1 MRVLCCFLLAI
12 ASITS
17 SLDQTFRSRAEG
29 VRVDALVMENGHPVR
44 GLRAADF
51 ELRDEGVPQK
61 IALADVDKIPL
72 TVVLVLDSSDSLDGQ
87 PMEYLRSAAAG
98 LLGALNQADRA
109 ALVSF
114 NRAVAIRAEPSVDR
128 APLLNALRSLEADG
142 TTSLIDGV
150 GAGLALS
157 DPRGGRGLAVV
168 FSDGVDTSSWL
179 APASVFKA
187 AERADAV
194 VYGVVTEVAGRDP
207 FLPKLTAATGG
218 RVLEIPSLDKLSDAF
233 TSILDEFRTRYIL
246 AYTPSNVPAGG
257 WHKIEVRVKGR
268 RVRVDAR
275 RGYFTAQ

>member
-1 MRVLCCFLLAI
+1 MRLVCSLLVAI
-12 ASITS
+12 AGTAA

-29 VRVDALVMENGHPVR
+29 VRVDVLVMQNGHPVR

-72 TVVLVLDSSDSLDGQ
+72 NVVLVLDSSASLEGQ
-87 PMEYLRSAAAG
+87 PMEYLRSAATG
-98 LLGALNQADRA
+98 LLGALNSADRA

-114 NRAVAIRAEPSVDR
+114 NEAVAIRAEPSIDR
-128 APLLNALRSLEADG
+128 APLLKALHTLEANG

-157 DPRGGRGLAVV
+157 DPRGGRSLTVV

-179 APASVFKA
+179 EATSVSKA

-194 VYGVVTEVAGRDP
+194 VYGVVTETARRDP

-246 AYTPSNVPAGG
+246 AYTPADVPAGR
-257 WHKIEVRVKGR
+257 WHRIEVRVKGR
-268 RVRVDAR
+268 RVTVDAR
-275 RGYFTAQ
+275 RGYFAAQ

>member
-1 MRVLCCFLLAI
+1 MRLVCSLLVAI
-12 ASITS
+12 ASTAA

-29 VRVDALVMENGHPVR
+29 VRVDVLVMQNGHPVR

-72 TVVLVLDSSDSLDGQ
+72 NVVLVLDSSASLEGQ
-87 PMEYLRSAAAG
+87 PMEYLRSAATG
-98 LLGALNQADRA
+98 LLGALNSADRA

-114 NRAVAIRAEPSVDR
+114 NEAVAIRAEPSIDR
-128 APLLNALRSLEADG
+128 VPLLKALHTLEANG

-157 DPRGGRGLAVV
+157 DPRGGRSLTVV

-179 APASVFKA
+179 EATSVSKA

-194 VYGVVTEVAGRDP
+194 VYGVVTETARRDP

-246 AYTPSNVPAGG
+246 AYTPADVPAGG
-257 WHKIEVRVKGR
+257 WHRIEVRVKGR
-268 RVRVDAR
+268 RVTVDAR
-275 RGYFTAQ
+275 RGYFAAQ

>member
-1 MRVLCCFLLAI
+1 MRLVCSLLVAI
-12 ASITS
+12 AGTAA

-29 VRVDALVMENGHPVR
+29 VRVDVLVMQNGHPVR

-72 TVVLVLDSSDSLDGQ
+72 NVVLVLDSSASLEGQ
-87 PMEYLRSAAAG
+87 PMEYLRSAATG
-98 LLGALNQADRA
+98 LLGALNSADRA

-114 NRAVAIRAEPSVDR
+114 NEAVAIRAEPSIDR
-128 APLLNALRSLEADG
+128 APVLKALQTLEANG

-157 DPRGGRGLAVV
+157 D
-168 FSDGVDTSSWL
+168 GVDTSSWL
-179 APASVFKA
+179 DATSVSKA

-194 VYGVVTEVAGRDP
+194 VYGVVTETARRDP

-246 AYTPSNVPAGG
+246 AYTPADVPAGG
-257 WHKIEVRVKGR
+257 WHRIEVRVKGR
-268 RVRVDAR
+268 RVTVDAR
-275 RGYFTAQ
+275 RGYFAAQ

>member
-1 MRVLCCFLLAI
+1 MKVLGCLLLGI
-12 ASITS
+12 ASTAS
-17 SLDQTFRSRAEG
+17 SDQTFRSRAEG
-29 VRVDALVMENGHPVR
+29 VRVDALVMQNGHPVR

-51 ELRDEGVPQK
+51 ELRDEGVLQK

-72 TVVLVLDSSDSLDGQ
+72 NVVLVLDSSASLQGQ

-98 LLGALNQADRA
+98 LVGALNSADRA

-114 NRAVAIRAEPSVDR
+114 NEAVAIRAEPSTDR
-128 APLLNALRSLEADG
+128 SPLLAALHTLEAKG
-142 TTSLIDGV
+142 TTSLIDAV

-157 DPRGGRGLAVV
+157 DPQGGRGLTVV

-179 APASVFKA
+179 EATSVFKA

-194 VYGVVTEVAGRDP
+194 VYGVVTEVGRRDP
-207 FLPKLTAATGG
+207 FLPKLAAATGG

-246 AYTPSNVPAGG
+246 AYTPADVLAGG
-257 WHKIEVRVKGR
+257 WHKIEVRVRGR
-268 RVRVDAR
+268 RVTIDAR
-275 RGYFTAQ
+275 RGYFAAQ

>member
-1 MRVLCCFLLAI
+1 MRLVCSLLVAI
-12 ASITS
+12 ASTAA

-29 VRVDALVMENGHPVR
+29 VRVDVLVMQNGHPVR

-72 TVVLVLDSSDSLDGQ
+72 NVVLVLDSSASLEGQ
-87 PMEYLRSAAAG
+87 PMEYLRSAATG
-98 LLGALNQADRA
+98 LLGALHSVDRA

-114 NRAVAIRAEPSVDR
+114 NEAVAIRAEPSIDR
-128 APLLNALRSLEADG
+128 APLLKALQTLEANG

-157 DPRGGRGLAVV
+157 DPRGGRSLTVV

-179 APASVFKA
+179 EATSVSKA

-194 VYGVVTEVAGRDP
+194 VYGVVTETARRDP

-246 AYTPSNVPAGG
+246 AYTPADVPAGG
-257 WHKIEVRVKGR
+257 WHRIEVRVKGR
-268 RVRVDAR
+268 RVTVDAR
-275 RGYFTAQ
+275 RGYFAAQ